1 METFDK
7 SMLRMSILSYMKT
20 DNVMVDILL
29 AGLLMAIMNKMMEW
43 CFKFKMGSL
52 VQKSRQWFRFNCWG
66 RHCNEIILVRHE
78 FISTSAWDNRGTY
91 PKSILAIYNYIRK
104 KNLVQNGSIKH
115 IENKHIERASV
126 WPATQSNYQI
136 ESCVE
141 IQVTPGVFFK
151 TYWDEEGRLVSDNNK
166 GERMVEHKYSLF
178 SYTCTVTQLM
188 AFLTQCIEE
197 LESDTVLQLN
207 TKPCYFMYNSKSD
220 GMLHF
225 DEYSLEHDRTFDNIF
240 LDQKAELK
248 ERLDFFQQNRSW
260 YRAKGIP
267 YTLGIMFSGKPG
279 CGKTSTIKSI
289 AKYTNRHVIDVSLSK
304 IDNCRDLMQ
313 IFYSEEINGKK
324 IPMHKRIYLFEDID
338 SILDVLKERSAA
350 ATATATAASGT
361 DSGSD
366 IGVVVDLAEI
376 KMLLNAEGGGGG
388 GKKLGNKGGAAAADK
403 LNLGFFLNLLD
414 GVLETPGRI
423 LIISTNYPEKLDRA
437 LVRPGRVDL
446 KIHMDKC
453 SPGMIRDIFKH
464 YYSTPDEAAV
474 QVQVQDDVTLI
485 AALYAKELTPA
496 ELYQICFKYK
506 TYAECVQDLREN
518 LDTIFDKY
526 INRTEEQWLK
536 EQKQSSLQR
545 CSGRPARIT
554 HRKKQQ
560 QQYGEMGGREE
571 GGGGGTSSDDEE
583 INL

>member
-43 CFKFKMGSL
+43 CFKFKVAAL

-66 RHCNEIILVRHE
+66 RNYNEIILVRHE

-104 KNLVQNGSIKH
+104 KNLVQTGSIKH
-115 IENKHIERASV
+115 IENKHVERG
-126 WPATQSNYQI
+126 TQSNYQI

-141 IQVTPGVFFK
+141 IQVAPGVFFK
-151 TYWDEEGRLVSDNNK
+151 TFWDEDGRLVSDNNK

-178 SYTCTVTQLM
+178 SYTCTVAQLM
-188 AFLTQCIEE
+188 VFLTQCIEE

-207 TKPCYFMYNSKSD
+207 NKPCYFMYNSKSD

-240 LDQKAELK
+240 LDQKDELK
-248 ERLDFFQQNRSW
+248 GRLDFFQQNRSW

-279 CGKTSTIKSI
+279 CGKTSTIKAI

-313 IFYSEEINGKK
+313 IFYNEEINGKK

-350 ATATATAASGT
+350 TATATAT

-366 IGVVVDLAEI
+366 NGGGGGGGGVIDLTEI
-376 KMLLNAEGGGGG
+376 KMLLNAGG
-388 GKKLGNKGGAAAADK
+388 GKKMGFGVGNKGDPAADK

-423 LIISTNYPEKLDRA
+423 LIISTNFPDKLDRA

-453 SPGMIRDIFKH
+453 SPRMIQDILKH
-464 YYSTPDEAAV
+464 YYSTPDAA
-474 QVQVQDDVTLI
+474 DVADVADVALVG
-485 AALYAKELTPA
+485 ALYAKELTPA

-506 TYAECVQDLREN
+506 TYAECVQDLQEN

-545 CSGRPARIT
+545 CSGRPAKIR
-554 HRKKQQ
+554 KQQ
-560 QQYGEMGGREE
+560 HADEGSREE
-571 GGGGGTSSDDEE
+571 GREGSGGSDEE
-583 INL
+583 TNL